1 MIRFFKSIYTILLE
15 KNLFLQE
22 LTLFMPYAP
31 SANNNNNIK
40 FVLVNKSTFELVTN
54 IDKNNANS
62 INN

>member
-1 MIRFFKSIYTILLE
+1 MLLE